1 MVTVVIGEGKQK
13 NFGNDYL
20 TEPAMSLKKVQ
31 KTCLVYFN

>member
-1 MVTVVIGEGKQK
+1 MVTAVIGEGKQ
-13 NFGNDYL
+13 NFFGNDYL